1 MHSAH
6 QMPTRTT
13 ATAYWHIGI
22 VIVAIALCPVATRA
36 LSTPTMPT
44 SKPSNHNIVAITH
57 AAGRMGKALAL
68 QIRED
73 AELTRMPRDSLPTI
87 KAIVRSEAEAA
98 SVKCDLGGVTLIGG
112 KVAPIPLDWLETVVV
127 EDVEG
132 DEGRK
137 LLQEAFEGAGA
148 AILCDA
154 SHNEMVWQNEN
165 NDAAITN
172 QDDREVCSISVPA
185 SENKDLSQRL
195 LAEIEAASHSSTLR
209 HVVMR
214 SSMGLFV
221 DASSEAAQAMGGEA
235 ALAGPRKA
243 EEALRSTGLDH
254 TILRLGALTDDAGM
268 IPLIFG
274 IEDSILEKRMDS
286 TTTRRPPILSR
297 SDAARVS
304 TFLLRE
310 ALDSSCFKGLTIDCS
325 WHPKYGRSSVGS
337 EEAVNAAGRQD
348 LKRGIMEGC
357 KVVQA

>member
-1 MHSAH
+1 MYSVH
-6 QMPTRTT
+6 QIPTRTAT

-22 VIVAIALCPVATRA
+22 VIIAIALCPVATRA

-44 SKPSNHNIVAITH
+44 SSTKPNKNIVAITH

-87 KAIVRSEAEAA
+87 KAIVRSEAEAT
-98 SVKCDLGGVTLIGG
+98 SVQCDLGGVTLIGG

-165 NDAAITN
+165 NDAITN

-221 DASSEAAQAMGGEA
+221 DTSSEAAQAMGGEA

-274 IEDSILEKRMDS
+274 IEDSILEKRNH
-286 TTTRRPPILSR
+286 
-297 SDAARVS
+297 
-304 TFLLRE
+304 E
-310 ALDSSCFKGLTIDCS
+310 APSYF
-325 WHPKYGRSSVGS
+325 
-337 EEAVNAAGRQD
+337 
-348 LKRGIMEGC
+348 
-357 KVVQA
+357 VQI